1 MKFIDLSESKYY
13 MIRCSDWS
21 VIIEAE
27 DETEACT
34 EALTKM
40 LAKHGKNLKL
50 SSVMISHH
58 LEPDAIEED
67 YDDLISYHSVS
78 RMLAN
83 AGLHD
88 LSSNVKLVFG
98 A

>member
-1 MKFIDLSESKYY
+1 MKIIDLSDGRYY

-21 VIIEAE
+21 VIIQAE

-34 EALTKM
+34 EALREM
-40 LAKHGKNLKL
+40 LDRRGKNLKL
-50 SSVMISHH
+50 SSVMISHE
-58 LEPDAIEED
+58 LKADAMDDEF
-67 YDDLISYHSVS
+67 DDLISYHSVS

-83 AGLHD
+83 AGQHD
-88 LSSNVKLVFG
+88 LSSNVKMVFG